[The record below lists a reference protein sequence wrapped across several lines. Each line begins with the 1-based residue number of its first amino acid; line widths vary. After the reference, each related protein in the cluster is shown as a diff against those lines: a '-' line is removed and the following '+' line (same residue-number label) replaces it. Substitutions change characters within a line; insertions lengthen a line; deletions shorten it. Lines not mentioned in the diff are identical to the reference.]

1 MKTRAARGDEGGHR
15 TRRSAALGTLLIGA
29 LALSL
34 TSAAE
39 ANDVLGGK
47 ELGPQHTRETP
58 SSLEPPTSRRR
69 WIPANLHIEKRAG
82 VEYRRSLT
90 VGHRDVIWAVQGP
103 VVAGDAYGLGFEL
116 RF

>member
-1 MKTRAARGDEGGHR
+1 MRV
-15 TRRSAALGTLLIGA
+15 TRRSEALGALLIGA

-34 TSAAE
+34 ATAAE
-39 ANDVLGGK
+39 ANDALGGV
-47 ELGPQHTRETP
+47 ELRSRHTREIL
-58 SSLEPPTSRRR
+58 SSLERPTSKRR
-69 WIPANLHIEKRAG
+69 WIPAHLHLEKRAG

-90 VGHRDVIWAVQGP
+90 VGHRDFVWAVQGP

>member
-1 MKTRAARGDEGGHR
+1 MRA
-15 TRRSAALGTLLIGA
+15 TRRSGVLGALLVGA

-34 TSAAE
+34 ATAAE
-39 ANDVLGGK
+39 ANNAPGGV
-47 ELGPQHTRETP
+47 ELRSRHTREIL
-58 SSLEPPTSRRR
+58 SSLERPTSRRR
-69 WIPANLHIEKRAG
+69 WIPAHLHLEKRTG

-90 VGHRDVIWAVQGP
+90 VGHRDFVWAIQGP

>member
-1 MKTRAARGDEGGHR
+1 MRA
-15 TRRSAALGTLLIGA
+15 TWRSEALGALLVGA

-34 TSAAE
+34 TTAAE
-39 ANDVLGGK
+39 ANDALGGV
-47 ELGPQHTRETP
+47 ELQSRHTREIL
-58 SSLEPPTSRRR
+58 SSFEQPTSRRR
-69 WIPANLHIEKRAG
+69 WIPAHLHLEKRAG

-90 VGHRDVIWAVQGP
+90 VGHRDFVWAVQGP

>member
-1 MKTRAARGDEGGHR
+1 MPM
-15 TRRSAALGTLLIGA
+15 TRRSEALGALLIGA

-34 TSAAE
+34 TTAAE
-39 ANDVLGGK
+39 ANDAPDGK
-47 ELGPQHTRETP
+47 ELRSRHTREIL
-58 SSLEPPTSRRR
+58 SSLERPTSRRR
-69 WIPANLHIEKRAG
+69 WIPAHLHLEKRVG

-90 VGHRDVIWAVQGP
+90 VGRRDFVWAVQGP